1 MPGSINGHL
10 RDYQRQG
17 TAFLFQLYARASGG
31 ILADDMGLGKTVQV
45 GGWVQPACG
54 FLFQLYARASGGIL
68 ADDMGLGKTVQVGWR
83 VQPACDRSLRFGVL
97 LRVISLP
104 YRYDILLF
112 IRVVLAA
119 IL

>member
-17 TAFLFQLYARASGG
+17 TA
-31 ILADDMGLGKTVQV
+31 
-45 GGWVQPACG
+45 